1 MRACVRRAASAFRT
15 RNWVQKGDNRQR
27 RHRDVSGSPSLQA
40 RAVSNGGAIR
50 GDRPVASEHA
60 TMRTL
65 DGRLLGA
72 PFTGMHELALRCQT
86 GGGTQGWVMGD
97 GGSVGWLV
105 VSGLAGG
112 WVDACVQR

>member
-1 MRACVRRAASAFRT
+1 MMR
-15 RNWVQKGDNRQR
+15 K
-27 RHRDVSGSPSLQA
+27 
-40 RAVSNGGAIR
+40 
-50 GDRPVASEHA
+50 
-60 TMRTL
+60 L

-72 PFTGMHELALRCQT
+72 WFTGMRELALQCQA

-112 WVDACVQR
+112 WVDAYVQR